1 MHIRGQSNVLIGL
14 GGPHWGLLP
23 AIFTSPLL
31 LLAPAGG
38 QPGLVFCWLALVM
51 ASYDLASRR
60 IPNPLTA
67 LAALGGLA
75 WALASGG
82 VAGLGWALA
91 SGGLVF
97 GLMAVFFFLGA
108 VGAGDVK
115 AMGALATFLAPWAAL
130 EFCLAT
136 ALAGGLLALLR
147 LALARRGLRFWGAP
161 GALRLEAGGLE
172 LPYGLAIAAGAAF
185 CAAGGLL

>member
-1 MHIRGQSNVLIGL
+1 MHIRGQSNVLTGL

-23 AIFTSPLL
+23 AVITLPLL
-31 LLAPAGG
+31 LSPAGG
-38 QPGLVFCWLALVM
+38 QPGLIFCWLALVM

-67 LAALGGLA
+67 LTAACGLA
-75 WALASGG
+75 WSLTAAGL
-82 VAGLGWALA
+82 AGLGWALI

-97 GLMAVFFFLGA
+97 GLVAVFFFLGA

-115 AMGALATFLAPWAAL
+115 AMAALATFLAPGSAL

-136 ALAGGLLALLR
+136 ALAGGLLAVLR
-147 LALARRGLRFWGAP
+147 LGLARRGLRLWGAP
-161 GALRLEAGGLE
+161 GWLRLEAGGLE
-172 LPYGLAIAAGAAF
+172 LPYGLAIAAGAAA